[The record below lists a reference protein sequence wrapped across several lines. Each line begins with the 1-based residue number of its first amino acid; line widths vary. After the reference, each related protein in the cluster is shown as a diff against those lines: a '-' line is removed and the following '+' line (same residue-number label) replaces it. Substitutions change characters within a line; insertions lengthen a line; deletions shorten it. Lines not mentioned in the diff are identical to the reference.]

1 MYPVYRLHSF
11 VETAADNFQLV
22 FAAQFHEVYGISG
35 NADGEL
41 RIFLRMFHGVF
52 QHFTV
57 QYVHVE
63 VVCTFGASIMVTRF
77 STRSSAVG
85 PNDFGTME
93 NVLLIPSCESR

>member
-35 NADGEL
+35 NADGKL

-57 QYVHVE
+57 QYVHVQVVSAFGE
-63 VVCTFGASIMVTRF
+63 VTIHHCHQIFYAIFF
-77 STRSSAVG
+77 SSSQ
-85 PNDFGTME
+85 
-93 NVLLIPSCESR
+93 